1 MTYLFDFDG
10 TLVDSMGVFGNTMLD
25 ILDEYKISYGEDI
38 LKIITPLGYGGTAD
52 YFISL
57 GVTATKEALVAKMM
71 ANAREA
77 YAHRIIAKET
87 VADTLRAMRARGD
100 HLNVL
105 TASPHEALDP
115 CLKRNGMYELFD
127 NVWSCDDFHTT
138 KADPAIYRMAAEKM
152 GGSVEDT
159 VFLDD
164 NLGACKT
171 ALAAGMRVYG
181 VYDPSSADME
191 QEMRNVTH
199 RYLRRMDELLQEE

>member
-25 ILDEYKISYGEDI
+25 ILDEYGISYGEDI

-57 GVTATKEALVAKMM
+57 GVTATKEALMAKMM

-77 YAHRIIAKET
+77 YAHRIVAKET
-87 VADTLRAMRARGD
+87 VADTLRAMRERGD
-100 HLNVL
+100 HLSVL

-152 GGSVEDT
+152 GVSVEDT

-164 NLGACKT
+164 NLNACKT